1 VIGVIGLIVLSMV
14 AVPSAIVAVEVRGAA
29 ACPQPAAVEAAL
41 TGLIAAGS
49 PAVLDDVAELAEQ
62 GQDVVVSLRRV
73 SGELIAEKQL
83 DANLS
88 CVERARVAAVVIAAW
103 EAKLATQPGDLNV
116 PVNAPAGTVVP
127 LPVSSSVGEP
137 AALLSR
143 RDSTGVLLP
152 PGEPA
157 RFETGVTL
165 GASLVGTTIAPA
177 GAVAV
182 SFVRPRRMLVPA
194 LAAFAV
200 GAHTTAVGPGE
211 ASWSRLGISALAG
224 LRRSWHR
231 TWVEARGGIALSAL
245 RISGRSFPINDSGT
259 TFDPGV
265 PLGVRLGLRTQTVAW
280 WLEAQAI
287 VWPRG
292 QVVHL
297 AGAPGSTNLPRAEG
311 LVGLGLSY
319 PGGM

>member
-1 VIGVIGLIVLSMV
+1 VIGLIVLSMV
-14 AVPSAIVAVEVRGAA
+14 AFPSAIVAVEVRGTTT
-29 ACPQPAAVEAAL
+29 CPQPAAVEAAL
-41 TGLIAAGS
+41 TGLIAIGS
-49 PAVLDDVAELAEQ
+49 PAIVADVAELADQ
-62 GQDVVVSLRRV
+62 GQDVVVALRRV
-73 SGELIAEKQL
+73 SGELIAEKHL

-88 CVERARVAAVVIAAW
+88 CVERARVAAVAIAAW
-103 EAKLATQPGDLNV
+103 EVKLATQPGDLNAS
-116 PVNAPAGTVVP
+116 NAPSGAVVP
-127 LPVSSSVGEP
+127 LPIPSSTEEP
-137 AALLSR
+137 AAVLSR

-152 PGEPA
+152 PGEPVG
-157 RFETGVTL
+157 FETGVTL

-200 GAHTTAVGPGE
+200 GAHTTPAGPGE
-211 ASWSRLGISALAG
+211 ASWWRLGISAFAG
-224 LRRSWHR
+224 LRRSLGR

-265 PLGVRLGLRTQTVAW
+265 PLGLKLGLRTQAVTW
-280 WLEAQAI
+280 WIEAQAI

-297 AGAPGSTNLPRAEG
+297 AGAPGSTNLPRVEA

-319 PGGM
+319 PAGP